1 MEQIGRVFTLG
12 ETVRVDDA
20 AIRVVE
26 ARLGR
31 VSVEDP
37 SSPSP
42 IVLPFERLI
51 IAIEVAH
58 AGTVGRID
66 YQTLRSADSVSLS
79 DDLGRTIRLK
89 SPGLGVPIVGA
100 VDSASLRAGD
110 SAADLLIFA
119 RPAPEATSLVL
130 TIPASALGGQGD
142 LRFRFA
148 TPRTNADE

>member
-1 MEQIGRVFTLG
+1 V
-12 ETVRVDDA
+12 VD
-20 AIRVVE
+20 

-66 YQTLRSADSVSLS
+66 YQTLRSADSVTLS
-79 DDLGRTIRLK
+79 DDLGRSIRLK

-119 RPAPEATSLVL
+119 RPEPEATSLVI
-130 TIPASALGGQGD
+130 TIPASAFGGQGD
-142 LRFRFA
+142 LRFGFA
-148 TPRTNADE
+148 APRKNTDE